1 MTEQQQ
7 DTKIEETVQQQE
19 LDAQEPEAEE
29 AAKVP
34 EEQPQTEEKEPT
46 PSAQEEGESKAE
58 AGKPE
63 PEKKEAAKP
72 EKVGVYLREQREKQG
87 YTLTDIESQIKI
99 RCLYLEAIEKEN
111 FSVLPPRVYTVGF
124 VRRYCNFLHLSE
136 VEEIVQ
142 YYKRVANMQD
152 GVVPRTRT
160 AVVQPVVSREPEP
173 SPMPAP
179 EKNSIHVNRKIVTV
193 LLVLAA
199 AWAGIFAYSWISE
212 KWESS
217 QLNPLSVQTV
227 SGLLPGQSNEG
238 ILVRVVV
245 KEGSACAL
253 TAEADGTAVF
263 DGTKNGGEILEF
275 QAKEHFLMT
284 LDNAAGIQLIINGL
298 DMTKDDWW
306 EGLPLRIEYTLDAW
320 NQRAQQLYE
329 ENQK

>member
-19 LDAQEPEAEE
+19 PTAQEPEAEE
-29 AAKVP
+29 AAKIP
-34 EEQPQTEEKEPT
+34 EEQLQTETEPT
-46 PSAQEEGESKAE
+46 SSVQEEEVSKAE
-58 AGKPE
+58 TEKPKR
-63 PEKKEAAKP
+63 KKEEEAKP
-72 EKVGVYLREQREKQG
+72 EKVGAYLREQRERQG
-87 YTLTDIESQIKI
+87 YTLTDIESRIKI
-99 RCLYLEAIEKEN
+99 RCLYLEAIEEEN

-124 VRRYCNFLHLSE
+124 VRRYCNFLQLRE

-173 SPMPAP
+173 SPMPIP
-179 EKNSIHVNRKIVTV
+179 EKNGIHVNRAIVTV

-217 QLNPLSVQTV
+217 QLNPLSVQTI

-320 NQRAQQLYE
+320 NQRAQELYE
-329 ENQK
+329 ENRQ